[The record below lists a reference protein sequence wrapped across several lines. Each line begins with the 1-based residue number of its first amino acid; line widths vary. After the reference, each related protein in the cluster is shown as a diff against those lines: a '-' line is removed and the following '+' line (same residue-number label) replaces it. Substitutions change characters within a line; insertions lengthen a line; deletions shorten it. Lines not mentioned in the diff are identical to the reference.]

1 MGINRKYIKEELIMK
16 KLFAALLLVVLS
28 VSAVFAE
35 DVALPEPEKSG
46 GIGVLDA
53 VASRQSAR
61 DFVDE
66 EITLQQLSNLLWVA
80 GGVNREDGKLTYATA
95 MNLQDM
101 IIFVF
106 TREAAYR
113 YNPQAHS
120 LTLIAN
126 GDYRKLTG
134 GQPFVARAAVDLLYI
149 QDAGKWETM
158 NRPAPPEVILN
169 CGFAHAGLSMQ
180 GVYLYAASVGWGA
193 RTRMNFDREG
203 LTKLLGLT
211 EKHNFTLMQCVG
223 PKP

>member
-1 MGINRKYIKEELIMK
+1 MK
-16 KLFAALLLVVLS
+16 KVVVALLVATAFCGV
-28 VSAVFAE
+28 AFAE
-35 DVALPEPEKSG
+35 DIALPAPEKTG

-53 VASRQSAR
+53 LSARQSAG

-66 EITLQQLSNLLWVA
+66 EITLQQLSTLLWVA
-80 GGVNREDGKLTYATA
+80 GGINRDNGKLVYPTA
-95 MNLQDM
+95 MNNQDM
-101 IIFVF
+101 IIYVF
-106 TREAAYR
+106 TKSGVCR
-113 YNPQAHS
+113 YNPEAHS
-120 LTLIAN
+120 LTPVAD
-126 GDYRKLTG
+126 GDHRALTG

-149 QDAGKWETM
+149 QDTGKWPEGRGT
-158 NRPAPPEVILN
+158 PEVILN

-180 GVYLYAASVGWGA
+180 GVYMYAASIGWGA